1 MPWTIPR
8 RCLCQICP
16 SLKQARLQRLWQGG
30 EGDLQEGTSAPE
42 KLFKSK
48 FRFFF
53 PLPSVFSHMSCY
65 VSVKE
70 SEVVLELREHLA
82 QAQKEAEILRS
93 GRQMQAKLVKRGQN
107 RGVLGGKLRVMSC
120 IPTVNSFFEEIHW
133 GWIGDH
139 SFQFWSAP
147 FSLS

>member
-1 MPWTIPR
+1 M
-8 RCLCQICP
+8 CQICP

-42 KLFKSK
+42 KLFNSK
-48 FRFFF
+48 FRFLF
-53 PLPSVFSHMSCY
+53 PLPNVFSHMSCY

-93 GRQMQAKLVKRGQN
+93 GRQMQAKLVK
-107 RGVLGGKLRVMSC
+107 LGGSYKLCHVFR
-120 IPTVNSFFEEIHW
+120 
-133 GWIGDH
+133 
-139 SFQFWSAP
+139 Q
-147 FSLS
+147 